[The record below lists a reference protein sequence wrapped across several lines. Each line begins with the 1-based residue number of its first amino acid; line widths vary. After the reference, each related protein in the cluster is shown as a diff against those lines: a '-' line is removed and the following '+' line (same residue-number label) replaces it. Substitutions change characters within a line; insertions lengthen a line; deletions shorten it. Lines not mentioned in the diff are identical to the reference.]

1 MWKQKTIKIR
11 IKRMNETKM
20 KMIICIQSTAA
31 SKEKPFSFSSFF
43 VCCSFLVVPDG
54 IVLPSVEFVKAD
66 GCESVKSSFL
76 SSSLTKANP
85 LSTAIRYQ
93 SFAH

>member
-1 MWKQKTIKIR
+1 
-11 IKRMNETKM
+11 M
-20 KMIICIQSTAA
+20 KMIMRIQSTAA

-43 VCCSFLVVPDG
+43 VCCSFLVVSDG
-54 IVLPSVEFVKAD
+54 IVLPSVEFIKAD